1 MLVHRLTLLQIRYSS
16 PRSKLNFTFSAHTS
30 FCIQVSQI
38 LPFCRVQE
46 FRRFSEKSDVYAFG
60 VFLLE
65 LVSGREASEPSPSS
79 SSQTL
84 VDWVCFHT
92 QNHAESKSRS
102 YNVTNVIYFVSQL
115 VFIGVPDAKHNGLR
129 GYTNDD

>member
-16 PRSKLNFTFSAHTS
+16 PRSKLNFTISAHTS

-79 SSQTL
+79 SKQTL
-84 VDWVCFHT
+84 VDWVCIHT
-92 QNHAESKSRS
+92 QNLAESESRS

-115 VFIGVPDAKHNGLR
+115 VFIGVADAKHNGLR